1 MTEQIQK
8 IDTQNREIEEVFQEL
23 DTIAEKLESGD
34 TSLEDFFSF
43 IQKKVWSF

>member
-23 DTIAEKLESGD
+23 DTIAEKLEEVV
-34 TSLEDFFSF
+34 THRWRILFVYT
-43 IQKKVWSF
+43 KKVWSF

>member
-34 TSLEDFFSF
+34 TSLEDSSF
-43 IQKKVWSF
+43 IQKRYGA